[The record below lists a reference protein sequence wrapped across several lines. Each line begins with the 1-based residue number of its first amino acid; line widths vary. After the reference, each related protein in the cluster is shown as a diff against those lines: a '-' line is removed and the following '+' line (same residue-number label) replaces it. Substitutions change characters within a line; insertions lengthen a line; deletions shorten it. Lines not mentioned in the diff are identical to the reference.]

1 MPRPFNNAVILYLI
15 CSQPPTCSI
24 LDYQYHT
31 FFSPSESC
39 AMLPAKLWSAHDP
52 NVVCSLPQIP
62 MNFYSVMYHY
72 SPQLYTLLD
81 SEVLCLSVL
90 TDSWKSW
97 PQKSLSCIKVLPTGI
112 NNFQVHDSVE
122 QFYKV
127 PTPKLVHW
135 TSRQRKET
143 NLASAL
149 PFLFP
154 VFCMRASFILLSCTS
169 SLRGKPGVISTFP
182 LDFIPS
188 IRLCIENVVQR
199 LTLSLPCG
207 IE

>member
-1 MPRPFNNAVILYLI
+1 MT
-15 CSQPPTCSI
+15 PTLFVPSNKFLRISTVFCITIHPNSTH
-24 LDYQYHT
+24 YQLLKS
-31 FFSPSESC
+31 FAF
-39 AMLPAKLWSAHDP
+39 L
-52 NVVCSLPQIP
+52 SLPIRGNP
-62 MNFYSVMYHY
+62 GHKNLYHA
-72 SPQLYTLLD
+72 SRF
-81 SEVLCLSVL
+81 
-90 TDSWKSW
+90 
-97 PQKSLSCIKVLPTGI
+97 LPTGI

-127 PTPKLVHW
+127 PTPKLAHW

-182 LDFIPS
+182 LDFIPN